1 MGGNR
6 KDLIDFKAVGPISH
20 PLNPETVTY
29 VVYSSPV
36 GVQSYSWIEH
46 GMTKCTSFRDTPLI
60 RVPNQCLCHR
70 YTILGLFDLDKFCY
84 WLLRG
89 QTLLP
94 KSLYIL
100 PDGKQKVKYFLCPT
114 VGITEW
120 SPKILENLLDP
131 FRTKGGLSQPPF
143 DFLQF
148 FLQN

>member
-1 MGGNR
+1 M
-6 KDLIDFKAVGPISH
+6 
-20 PLNPETVTY
+20 
-29 VVYSSPV
+29 

-70 YTILGLFDLDKFCY
+70 YTILGLFDLDKYCY

-100 PDGKQKVKYFLCPT
+100 PDRKQKVKYFLCPT

-120 SPKILENLLDP
+120 SLKIFENLFLVAQ
-131 FRTKGGLSQPPF
+131 TKGGLFQPPSF
-143 DFLQF
+143 VLPLFP
-148 FLQN
+148 QN